1 MESGAVELSV
11 GRLRMGDIARD
22 GTRVHVNPVC
32 RTSRASPGVG
42 MECAYPGVL
51 APRDLSPAE
60 RLSHRTTLPPNDVAD
75 APRWKGAESYGGP
88 HSSACRSHDG
98 LSDCLTR
105 SQVLRRK
112 RME

>member
-22 GTRVHVNPVC
+22 GTRVHVNPAC

-60 RLSHRTTLPPNDVAD
+60 RLSRRTTWPMRPAGRGQSRTAVSIRQHVAVTTGCQI
-75 APRWKGAESYGGP
+75 A
-88 HSSACRSHDG
+88 
-98 LSDCLTR
+98 
-105 SQVLRRK
+105 
-112 RME
+112 